1 MYQYKDLLHNC
12 NFKCVCVC
20 VCVINGI
27 DYDRM
32 ESDIFRFVT
41 YIYSI

>member
-1 MYQYKDLLHNC
+1 
-12 NFKCVCVC
+12 
-20 VCVINGI
+20 VINGI